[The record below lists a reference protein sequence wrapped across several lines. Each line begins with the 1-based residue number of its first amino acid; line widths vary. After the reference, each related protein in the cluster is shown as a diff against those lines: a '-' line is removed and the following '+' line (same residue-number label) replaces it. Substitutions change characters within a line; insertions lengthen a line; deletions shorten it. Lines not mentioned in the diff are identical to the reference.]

1 MPSLK
6 EQMRELRLSN
16 QNVLKQNIVQND
28 LDYAKE
34 IADIEKNFKYAE
46 LGSKIARDFVV
57 TGMAQHKLNKQRNAI
72 KSAAEFRHKDKL
84 GYLNSD
90 KATGDINELSSANIF
105 SRELNNTAAN
115 FRMQGIDANIINK
128 IKASDPAVGIL
139 LANADLTRL
148 ATRYPEIIA
157 NHFNN
162 DETILPGMGKSIKEI
177 GLSGTYDEKLAVHNF
192 LKGEYLRQIVESGY
206 NTDYLMLSTEVG
218 GSGFFDA
225 IDGHDVTL
233 LEGYSKS
240 SDILKSAGDISFAW
254 GTFLES
260 GKSDDF
266 VAWIQA
272 IRTGKSL
279 KGEAYIQNMDKFTK
293 YVDENISN
301 GIKSGMINK
310 QKLDV
315 IAHTIVPGTE
325 NDKRYPL
332 YKDGK
337 LVGYGQ
343 TYSEKWPTKYGYDPD
358 KGIIGSYYQQIAEF
372 KSDES
377 ERIDGTKQSE
387 FDSRKGDI
395 IESINGMINQG
406 DKARL
411 YATLSEEF
419 GELDGF
425 EEITAAYNSS
435 NEIEDNEENV
445 NLVVNKHASGNLI
458 QHIVPKETQL
468 AQNPT
473 VAALLKAE
481 EAITSDSNYKDGLL
495 VIGNKLNSEFKILGQ
510 ESSIM
515 VGDELLLYRTL
526 ENKYY
531 NYVKN
536 GKTADEAKD
545 LVIEEWLA
553 GGGGEQITNDNI
565 KENKKIW
572 NDKGVTSNI
581 YSLNG
586 DKKFYQRIGGGV
598 SEVEEKYGIN
608 LISRSDR
615 LSNIKKNIKSIA
627 DTNNISVAEALT
639 KIDSETESPLYTI
652 EGESKELL
660 KNALDNIDN
669 IKAFPSMYTD
679 IAESLNVPTSDV
691 LNWRLKANGLG
702 ELPEK
707 FVKECGAGIRK
718 YCKQTVVNQ
727 LNGKGPKLYPWEYVQ
742 AEVAKAA
749 TLEAQNN
756 GGETPESQ
764 TVIAAACGGEGICVA
779 SEGWFEENGI
789 TPTADD
795 LNVIVAYLNQI
806 SAKDWPTDMKED
818 VEVELAS
825 YLLDFWRNNPDLF
838 NEYVNTQEM
847 QKELYALTGKKT
859 GHKFN
864 FLLPIPE
871 ETNSE

>member
-1 MPSLK
+1 
-6 EQMRELRLSN
+6 MRELRLSN

-57 TGMAQHKLNKQRNAI
+57 TGMAEHKLNKQRNAI

-128 IKASDPAVGIL
+128 IKASNPTTGML
-139 LANADLTRL
+139 LANADLARL
-148 ATRYPEIIA
+148 AARYPELIA
-157 NHFNN
+157 HHFSN
-162 DETILPGMGKSIKEI
+162 DETVLPGMGKSIKEI

-266 VAWIQA
+266 VAWVQA
-272 IRTGKSL
+272 IRTGVNDKN
-279 KGEAYIQNMDKFTK
+279 EAYIQNMDKFTK

-325 NDKRYPL
+325 NDERYPL

-337 LVGYGQ
+337 VIGYGQ
-343 TYSEKWPTKYGYDPD
+343 TYAEKWPTKYGYDPD

-372 KSDES
+372 KSAES
-377 ERIDGTKQSE
+377 ERIEGTKQSE

-395 IESINGMINQG
+395 IESINSMINQG
-406 DKARL
+406 DRARL
-411 YATLSEEF
+411 YGSLAEEF

-425 EEITAAYNSS
+425 DDITAAYNAS

-445 NLVVNKHASGNLI
+445 DLVVNKHASGNLI
-458 QHIVPKETQL
+458 QHIVPDNTQL
-468 AQNPT
+468 AKNST
-473 VAALLKAE
+473 VAGLLEAE
-481 EAITSDSNYKDGLL
+481 KKITSDSKYKEGLI
-495 VIGNKLNSEFKILGQ
+495 VIGNKLNSDFKKLGE

-536 GKTADEAKD
+536 GKTSDEARD
-545 LVIEEWLA
+545 LVVEEWIA
-553 GGGGEQITNDNI
+553 GGGGDRVTNAEIN
-565 KENKKIW
+565 NP
-572 NDKGVTSNI
+572 DKAKVLKDTKGITSNK
-581 YSLNG
+581 YSLNAE
-586 DKKFYQRIGGGV
+586 KQFMQRLGGGV
-598 SEVEEKYGIN
+598 PEVEEKYGIN
-608 LISRSDR
+608 LISRTDR
-615 LSNIKKNIKSIA
+615 LSNIKKTIQSIA
-627 DTNNISVAEALT
+627 DTNKISPEEALT
-639 KIDSETESPLYTI
+639 KIDSETELPLYTI

-669 IKAFPSMYTD
+669 IKSFPSMYTD
-679 IAESLNVPTSDV
+679 IAEALNKPTSDV

-806 SAKDWPTDMKED
+806 SAKDWPTDMSED